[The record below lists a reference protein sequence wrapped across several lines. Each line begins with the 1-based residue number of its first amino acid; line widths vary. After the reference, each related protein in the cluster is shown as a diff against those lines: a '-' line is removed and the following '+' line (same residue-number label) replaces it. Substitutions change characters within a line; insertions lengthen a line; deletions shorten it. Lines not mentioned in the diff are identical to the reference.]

1 MGHLGTGGVIK
12 VKKTMVKLVSPG
24 GRQGPILSASESM
37 FVQTFLF

>member
-12 VKKTMVKLVSPG
+12 VKKSAAKLISPG
-24 GRQGPILSASESM
+24 GRQGPVLSASESM